1 MTNNMRVCLLRRVK
15 RRTSNIGPN
24 IISLI
29 KLNGLER
36 MRKFLKLL
44 KSFNR
49 QRKMEEIFK
58 RDSGGCSF
66 KSSVLG
72 LSIRKKLKIRLMT
85 NSLIPKIFLE
95 ETS

>member
-1 MTNNMRVCLLRRVK
+1 MLACLLRRVK

-24 IISLI
+24 IISLV

-58 RDSGGCSF
+58 RDSGGCNF

-85 NSLIPKIFLE
+85 NSLIPKI
-95 ETS
+95 

>member
-1 MTNNMRVCLLRRVK
+1 
-15 RRTSNIGPN
+15 
-24 IISLI
+24 
-29 KLNGLER
+29 

-58 RDSGGCSF
+58 RDSGGCNF

-72 LSIRKKLKIRLMT
+72 LSIRKKLKIRMMT
-85 NSLIPKIFLE
+85 NSLIPKI
-95 ETS
+95 